1 MNRLLCSAVAL
12 GVLSLSGCA
21 STDVHEFV
29 PEVGQV
35 DRIDQRRTDPR
46 VGHSNKCH
54 TFKDGGEVC
63 EWSVQQIDGRYE
75 TIGLTFN
82 SGGKAC
88 EWSYRGFYG
97 QQASKAKC

>member
-1 MNRLLCSAVAL
+1 MNRLLCSAVVWGLAGL
-12 GVLSLSGCA
+12 TGCA

-29 PEVGQV
+29 PKWDKWIGSTKDE
-35 DRIDQRRTDPR
+35 RIRELGIP
-46 VGHSNKCH
+46 NKCH

-82 SGGKAC
+82 SSGKAC

-97 QQASKAKC
+97 QQTSKAKC